1 MTKVEAS
8 QSTALVPVCPV
19 QVPAR
24 IADLAQM
31 KNLAEVF
38 GSPKSVFVDQVLAG
52 IQQRTAK
59 EAADI
64 DVSKE
69 SGRKALRSIAFSI
82 ARAKTA
88 IDAAGKGLNDEKRA
102 EIDAVDA
109 ERRTFRARLEE
120 MQDEIKAPAEEW
132 EQAETTRVKRLY
144 ERLDALKVDGSSGD
158 DLILL
163 RGRREWIESVKIN
176 ESWQEFQAQ
185 ADEQR
190 LRSLEWLD
198 ARIAEVE
205 AREAKDAEMARL
217 QAELERLRREEA
229 ERAAEAERARIAE
242 ETARLA
248 KEREEAEARRQEDA
262 RLLLEQERAEAAE
275 AARVKAEEA
284 AAAQI
289 AEAER
294 AKLEAEQRA
303 EQREREA
310 VAAERKR
317 VFDEEQA
324 AIAAR
329 KEREHNAAV
338 RAQVKSDIIDALLA
352 IMDAAKDAKLG
363 RAEFSGRVADA
374 AMAGEIPHVE
384 VKL

>member
-132 EQAETTRVKRLY
+132 EQAETARVKRLY
-144 ERLDALKVDGSSGD
+144 DRLDAMKVDGSSGD
-158 DLILL
+158 DLIFL
-163 RGRREWIESVKIN
+163 RARREWIENVKIN

-205 AREAKDAEMARL
+205 ARDAKDAEMARL
-217 QAELERLRREEA
+217 QAELDRLRREEA

-294 AKLEAEQRA
+294 AKMEA

-329 KEREHNAAV
+329 KEREHNAVV
-338 RAQVKSDIIDALLA
+338 RAQVKSDIIDTLLA